1 LLPTTSSQ
9 LLAQIFYQ
17 GVLSTLSLNV
27 PALVDDWLHCPSTK
41 HVNNM
46 PISTI
51 IQKKKKKKIF
61 AKKPSF
67 STPKWIF
74 KLSYGL

>member
-51 IQKKKKKKIF
+51 IQKKKKKK
-61 AKKPSF
+61 KKKSLPRSQAF
-67 STPKWIF
+67 QHQNGY
-74 KLSYGL
+74 LN